1 MMTFLEW
8 FEKTGL
14 YGSLH
19 YEAYKTIWDAAQK
32 YEREECAKVCE
43 SMWKTEDGDYH
54 WIPDGR
60 GALMSCAESIRAR
73 K

>member
-8 FEKTGL
+8 LDKTGL

-19 YEAYKTIWDAAQK
+19 YDAYKTIWDAAQK
-32 YEREECAKVCE
+32 YEREQCAQLIEKAE
-43 SMWKTEDGDYH
+43 S
-54 WIPDGR
+54 PDGFSQIYLADR
-60 GALMSCAESIRAR
+60 IRAR